1 MRHDIVILGLVSVLG
16 AGCRGAA
23 APPSGPTA
31 PPPATSPAPR
41 VVQPGAPGEAS
52 KVITGTTAPIPTFTP
67 ADAAFM
73 QGMIGHHAQA
83 IEMVALLKTRTAR
96 QDMQM
101 LGLRIEVSQ
110 RDEIKMMQDWLR
122 ARCQAVP
129 DEHAH
134 HMQDAKLM
142 PGMLSPDQ
150 MKKLEAA
157 KGAEFDKLFLEY
169 MIQHHDGALTMVK
182 DLMASPGAAQESQ
195 IFAFASD
202 VEADQAAEITRM
214 RALRASMGK

>member
-1 MRHDIVILGLVSVLG
+1 MRRDVLIVGFVSVLG
-16 AGCRGAA
+16 VGCGGAATPPSTPA
-23 APPSGPTA
+23 APPQ
-31 PPPATSPAPR
+31 ATSPAPR
-41 VVQPGAPGEAS
+41 IVQPGAPGEAS
-52 KVITGTTAPIPTFTP
+52 RVITGATAPIPKFTA
-67 ADAAFM
+67 ADVAFM

-83 IEMVALLKTRTAR
+83 IEMVALLRTRTTR
-96 QDMQM
+96 QDLQM

-110 RDEIKMMQDWLR
+110 RDEIQMMQDWLR
-122 ARCQAVP
+122 ARGQTVP

-134 HMQDAKLM
+134 HMHGATLM

-150 MKKLEAA
+150 MKKLEGA
-157 KGAEFDKLFLEY
+157 KGVEFDKLFLEY
-169 MIQHHDGALTMVK
+169 MIQHHEGALTMVK

>member
-1 MRHDIVILGLVSVLG
+1 
-16 AGCRGAA
+16 
-23 APPSGPTA
+23 
-31 PPPATSPAPR
+31 
-41 VVQPGAPGEAS
+41 
-52 KVITGTTAPIPTFTP
+52 
-67 ADAAFM
+67 M

-83 IEMVALLKTRTAR
+83 IEMVALLKARTTR

-101 LGLRIEVSQ
+101 LGLRIDVSQ
-110 RDEIKMMQDWLR
+110 RDEILMMQDWLR
-122 ARCQAVP
+122 ARGQSVP

-134 HMQDAKLM
+134 HLHDAKLM

-157 KGAEFDKLFLEY
+157 KGVEFDKLFLEY
-169 MIQHHDGALTMVK
+169 MIQHHEGALTMVR

-195 IFAFASD
+195 LFAFAAD
-202 VEADQAAEITRM
+202 VEADQAAEVMRM